1 MVTLIDLSVDKP
13 YKAFKEIYE
22 KALQNNQ
29 SKIEACAIS
38 TFNKDLDEVE
48 SRFVNLKYILKD
60 EWIFFSNYNSP
71 KSKAIKS
78 HNQISALF
86 FWDSINTQVRI
97 KANASISSSKFSDKY
112 FASRSVEKNALAI
125 SSSQSERIESF
136 SIVKEKFKKTLKN
149 QEILKDR
156 PDYWGGF
163 SFKPYYFEIWTGGKY
178 RLNNRQVFSKNKDY
192 WEDFYVQP

>member
-1 MVTLIDLSVDKP
+1 MISLVNLSDDKP
-13 YKAFKEIYE
+13 YRVFKEIYE

-29 SKIEACAIS
+29 SRIEACAIS
-38 TFNKDLDEVE
+38 TFNKDFDEVE
-48 SRFVNLKYILKD
+48 SRFVNLKYVVKD

-86 FWDSINTQVRI
+86 YWDSINTQVRL
-97 KANASISSSKFSDKY
+97 KANTSITSTKFSDEH
-112 FASRSVEKNALAI
+112 FLSRSVEKNALAI
-125 SSSQSERIESF
+125 SSSQSDRVESF
-136 SIVKEKFKKTLKN
+136 HDVEEKFLKTLEN
-149 QEILKDR
+149 DDTLRDR

-178 RLNNRQVFSKNKDY
+178 RLNKRQVFSKNND
-192 WEDFYVQP
+192 Q